1 LDWGGE
7 FPGSHANYRTRN
19 APNEDIFIFKPKP
32 QHLGHN
38 NKRKAEEILSTPQN
52 KLRRDQAHVRDGND
66 NVAQPR

>member
-1 LDWGGE
+1 MRI
-7 FPGSHANYRTRN
+7 F
-19 APNEDIFIFKPKP
+19 FIFKPKP